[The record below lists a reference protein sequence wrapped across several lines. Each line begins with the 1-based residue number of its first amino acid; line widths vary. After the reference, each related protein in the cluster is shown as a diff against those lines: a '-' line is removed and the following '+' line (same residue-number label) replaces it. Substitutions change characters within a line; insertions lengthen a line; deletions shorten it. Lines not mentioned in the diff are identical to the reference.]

1 MKTDVEQEVNEVMFT
16 NTGSGHKQIMIY
28 NVTGMS
34 TDYDA
39 YTNALVSKLNTFAK
53 KQNLDVNVGM
63 KSASKIDQSDDNIDI
78 ILLSPELCAMQ
89 AEIQNQFPNKAVR
102 LIDKKD
108 YGLMNVENVLKTA
121 LS

>member
-1 MKTDVEQEVNEVMFT
+1 MKTDVEQEVDEAIFT
-16 NTGSGHKQIMIY
+16 NTESGHKKIMIY
-28 NVTGMS
+28 NITGMN

-39 YTNALVSKLNTFAK
+39 YTNALVSKLNTFVK
-53 KQNLDVNVGM
+53 KQKMDISVGM
-63 KSASKIDQSDDNIDI
+63 KSASKIECNANEADI
-78 ILLSPELCAMQ
+78 LLLSPELYAMQ

-108 YGLMNVENVLKTA
+108 YGLMNVENIMKTA